1 MEGGIGMG
9 KGIEQG
15 RDGWREGRM
24 EGWVGRGWDGMA
36 LHPPLLVRPSGS
48 RWHLYL
54 PCRSS
59 MEPSPGVSVQQ
70 EFSKLT
76 MSPKEMCWKWC

>member
-24 EGWVGRGWDGMA
+24 EGWVGRLEQRVGS
-36 LHPPLLVRPSGS
+36 LPLCTRVLVGRARRLQHIPHAS
-48 RWHLYL
+48 WA
-54 PCRSS
+54 S
-59 MEPSPGVSVQQ
+59 MS
-70 EFSKLT
+70 L
-76 MSPKEMCWKWC
+76 